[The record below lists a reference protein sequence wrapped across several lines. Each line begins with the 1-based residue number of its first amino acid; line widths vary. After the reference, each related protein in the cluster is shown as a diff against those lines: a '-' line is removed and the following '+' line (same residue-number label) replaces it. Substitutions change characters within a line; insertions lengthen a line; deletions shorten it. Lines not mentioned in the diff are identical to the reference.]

1 MKFVC
6 TALLPLKCDSTDL
19 FLHQAT
25 AAKIAAHGVELGP
38 CGLRP
43 LKLTTKTRLAIATNG
58 RISMAGPADEGP
70 GVVLDMNDGISS
82 IQPPCAYAKH
92 LGATLVRP
100 DAT

>member
-1 MKFVC
+1 
-6 TALLPLKCDSTDL
+6 
-19 FLHQAT
+19 
-25 AAKIAAHGVELGP
+25 
-38 CGLRP
+38 
-43 LKLTTKTRLAIATNG
+43 
-58 RISMAGPADEGP
+58 MAGPADEGP